1 MSEYTP
7 SLDEARDRYADARA
21 GVGEWTRFD
30 DSVLRAVEDAY
41 AEFDRWLADHDAKV
55 RAEAL
60 REAADAIKPPEV
72 EPESPY
78 SYDPWEDESIDQ
90 DNTYEVVRA
99 AVSRGWDRGAYIARV
114 GIHWQLLDMAGGEP
128 S

>member
-60 REAADAIKPPEV
+60 REAAEGMRPGVRGSTCNEACHRA
-72 EPESPY
+72 
-78 SYDPWEDESIDQ
+78 DQ
-90 DNTYEVVRA
+90 IALEMRA
-99 AVSRGWDRGAYIARV
+99 DRIEQAAGRTTNERG
-114 GIHWQLLDMAGGEP
+114 
-128 S
+128 